1 MIQFESIGVPP
12 PYLDENNL
20 GAFQSSQPYLDIDN
34 SK

>member
-20 GAFQSSQPYLDIDN
+20 GAFQFRVITTISRY
-34 SK
+34 